1 MDIATTH
8 NSSDFDAVASLV
20 AAGLLYPE
28 AALVLPS
35 RVNPNVRGFLSIHKD
50 LFSFKSVRDLDLS
63 QVERLVVTDVNQWN
77 RLDQLSGLR
86 KKKDLVVHIWDH
98 HGAEPDMDAQEIH
111 QEPVGAVTTIMVEE
125 IRKRAIRISPMQATL
140 FLAGIYEDTG
150 NMTFPATTARDA
162 SAVAFLLSNFAD
174 LSVLENF
181 LRPAYGEKQK
191 DILYDMLQ
199 NAERVKMNGFRISVC
214 KMDIKGHINGLS
226 LVVHMYRD
234 ILNLDAAF
242 GIFTDPE
249 QKRSIVIARSGV
261 DGLDVGRMMRTMG
274 GGGHPAAA
282 SAMLKDVSPEGVK
295 EWILELIRDNRRST
309 ATIGDLMSFPVE
321 SVGPEA
327 RMDEV
332 AVLLEKKKYSGMPVV
347 EDGRL
352 LGVISR
358 RDVNKLK
365 KASQWR
371 APVRAFMS
379 VGVTTAPPDMGV
391 PEAARLMVKLDIGRL
406 PVVSEDGRLIG
417 IFTRSDAMIYYY
429 DLLPE

>member
-1 MDIATTH
+1 MDIVTTH

-28 AALVLPS
+28 AVLVLPS
-35 RVNPNVRGFLSIHKD
+35 RVNANVKGFLSIHKD
-50 LFSFKSVRDLDLS
+50 LFNFAVARDVDLTL
-63 QVERLVVTDVNQWN
+63 VDRLVVTDVNQWS
-77 RLDQLSGLR
+77 RIDQLSQL
-86 KKKDLVVHIWDH
+86 KKKQGLAVHVWDH
-98 HGAEPDMDAQEIH
+98 HSAETDMEPSEIR
-111 QEPVGAVTTIMVEE
+111 QEPLGACTTLLVEE
-125 IRKRAIRISPMQATL
+125 IRKRSLRISPMQATL

-150 NMTFPATTARDA
+150 NLTFPSTTSRDA
-162 SAVAFLLSNFAD
+162 YAVAFLLANFAD

-181 LRPAYGEKQK
+181 LRPTYGPKQK
-191 DILYDMLQ
+191 DILYEMLQ
-199 NAERVKMNGFRISVC
+199 NAQRIKANGFRISIC
-214 KMDIKGHINGLS
+214 AMEIKGHINGLS

-242 GIFTDPE
+242 GIFTDPD
-249 QKRSIVIARSGV
+249 QKRTIVIARSGV

-282 SAMLKDVSPEGVK
+282 SAMLKDVSAEGVK
-295 EWILELIRDNRRST
+295 EWILELIRDNRRSS

-321 SVGPEA
+321 SIDPEIK
-327 RMDEV
+327 MDEV
-332 AVLLEKKKYSGMPVV
+332 ATILEKKKYSGMPVV
-347 EDGRL
+347 SDGKL

-365 KASQWR
+365 KASQWK

-379 VGVTTAPPDMGV
+379 TDVTTAPPDMGV
-391 PEAARLMVKLDIGRL
+391 PEAARLMVKYDIGRL
-406 PVVSEDGRLIG
+406 PVVDEGKLIG